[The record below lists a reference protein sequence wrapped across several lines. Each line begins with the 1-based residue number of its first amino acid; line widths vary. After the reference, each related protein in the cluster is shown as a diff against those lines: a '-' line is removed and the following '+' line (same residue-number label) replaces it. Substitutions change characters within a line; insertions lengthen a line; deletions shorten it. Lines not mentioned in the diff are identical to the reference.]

1 VAITNLQQARQMYA
15 LGQRVG
21 GIMGSNG
28 GSMLVTP
35 TRDGSRPGYS
45 DTGPGGNPGDVGA
58 GHTGDSIGGGG
69 NGYGRPNMAE
79 ITGPAITPDMS
90 HFGDTG
96 DIVQADFTPYNQRPD
111 TITSFRDNYNA
122 QRKAMGL
129 LNLLPGA
136 QVYNL
141 GKTLSQTQK
150 AKNLLGFEPTVG
162 PDFTEDGGSD
172 GIIDLYT
179 PNMLNISD
187 EVVADKIDNEEIT
200 PFENR
205 FELSADATLA
215 KGIERLIQDKAIAEM
230 ISRLYT

>member
-1 VAITNLQQARQMYA
+1 
-15 LGQRVG
+15 
-21 GIMGSNG
+21 
-28 GSMLVTP
+28 
-35 TRDGSRPGYS
+35 
-45 DTGPGGNPGDVGA
+45 
-58 GHTGDSIGGGG
+58 
-69 NGYGRPNMAE
+69 
-79 ITGPAITPDMS
+79 
-90 HFGDTG
+90 
-96 DIVQADFTPYNQRPD
+96 
-111 TITSFRDNYNA
+111 
-122 QRKAMGL
+122 MGL

-150 AKNLLGFEPTVG
+150 AKNLLGFGPTVG

-230 ISRLYT
+230 IGRLYT